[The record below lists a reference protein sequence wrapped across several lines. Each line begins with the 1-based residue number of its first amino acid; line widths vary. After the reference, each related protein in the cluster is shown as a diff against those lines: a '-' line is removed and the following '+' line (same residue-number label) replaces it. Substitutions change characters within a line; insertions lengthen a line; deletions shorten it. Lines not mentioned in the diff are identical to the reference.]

1 MLAVRARLQIAEK
14 EYDAAL
20 ATIQVGYSLGCHVGQ
35 DPIFVSGLVG
45 NALIHNMNEQLLT
58 FLQQPGAPNLYWS
71 LTELPNPMVD
81 LVRSADVEYDM
92 LYLQY
97 PELQDLRTA
106 DRSPQYWDGMLRKYI
121 NEFEKLRV
129 LVTPNAKP
137 VPLPENAVAE
147 ALAKLPKAKADLV
160 AAGFSQAE
168 LDAMTPARVILL
180 HGVVS
185 YEMLRDDWFKWGRV
199 PYWQAREAFET
210 MELRLKEA
218 EKEEILH
225 TSLILPAMGSIAIVG
240 ARHERD
246 LAALRCIEALRLYAF
261 RHAGKLPA
269 SLDDIKETPLPI
281 NAVTGKPFPYHL
293 EGETAVLDVLGGV
306 SDGSTRKVEQQY
318 RISVAK

>member
-1 MLAVRARLQIAEK
+1 
-14 EYDAAL
+14 
-20 ATIQVGYSLGCHVGQ
+20 
-35 DPIFVSGLVG
+35 
-45 NALIHNMNEQLLT
+45 
-58 FLQQPGAPNLYWS
+58 
-71 LTELPNPMVD
+71 
-81 LVRSADVEYDM
+81 
-92 LYLQY
+92 
-97 PELQDLRTA
+97 
-106 DRSPQYWDGMLRKYI
+106 
-121 NEFEKLRV
+121 
-129 LVTPNAKP
+129 
-137 VPLPENAVAE
+137 
-147 ALAKLPKAKADLV
+147 
-160 AAGFSQAE
+160 
-168 LDAMTPARVILL
+168 
-180 HGVVS
+180 
-185 YEMLRDDWFKWGRV
+185 
-199 PYWQAREAFET
+199 